1 MFIPLKDNNPLV
13 MIPFPYVNVSLIAIN
28 VAVFVIFQ
36 SGFVFTASAAINLS
50 YGAIPAVIFD
60 TVGLSPELVKIP
72 QDLSLVTYSF
82 LHGGWVHLIS
92 NMLFLWVLGDNV
104 EDAMGHLR
112 YLAFYLLCAAAAGL
126 AHSFAVPAS
135 RAPLIGASGAVAGV
149 MGAYILLY
157 PRVRIWILLLA
168 RIPLPI
174 PAVFALGAWI
184 GLQFFN
190 VFFGFE
196 KTVAWWAHIGG
207 FAAGALLILVLR
219 NKSFRLFGAR

>member
-13 MIPFPYVNVSLIAIN
+13 LIPFPYVNVSLIIIN
-28 VAVFVIFQ
+28 VAIFVVLQ
-36 SGFVFTASAAINLS
+36 SGLVFAPTNLTALS

-60 TVGLSPELVKIP
+60 TVELSPELVVIP
-72 QDLSLVTYSF
+72 ELLTLATYSF
-82 LHGGWVHLIS
+82 LHGGWIHLIS
-92 NMLFLWVLGDNV
+92 NMLFLWVLGDNI

-112 YLAFYLLCAAAAGL
+112 YLGFYILCAAAAAL
-126 AHSFAVPAS
+126 AHSLAMPDS
-135 RAPLIGASGAVAGV
+135 KAPLIGASGAVAGT
-149 MGAYILLY
+149 MGAYILLF

-184 GLQFFN
+184 ALQFFN

-196 KTVAWWAHIGG
+196 EAVAWWAHIGG
-207 FAAGALLILVLR
+207 FAAGLVLILFLR
-219 NKSFRLFGAR
+219 HKSFPLFGAR